1 MNLPTTRTYCLR
13 PEEQSRR
20 CPQDNLWCRIALL
33 VVALLA
39 MQPRE
44 LECGKAAKA
53 TPRCEPERRRLPY
66 AASQQRTAAFRRK
79 ACSDVETTHPEPLGQ
94 SFGASMAQ
102 PR

>member
-1 MNLPTTRTYCLR
+1 M
-13 PEEQSRR
+13 
-20 CPQDNLWCRIALL
+20 ALL

-79 ACSDVETTHPEPLGQ
+79 ACSDVETTDSVGSENPCEERCKP
-94 SFGASMAQ
+94 A
-102 PR
+102 